1 MATIYLFNESSGI
14 EVYPKRKALRVLI
27 AAYFNSIKSA
37 PLCYER
43 RWNVYTTHKKQRTL
57 GFSDTGILKRSLV
70 PRLGRTC

>member
-43 RWNVYTTHKKQRTL
+43 RWIVYIRRIKSSAR
-57 GFSDTGILKRSLV
+57 SDFLI
-70 PRLGRTC
+70 PEY